1 MTPVMPLHRR
11 RIRISKRAFF
21 FVACA
26 LSALTSGGL
35 IAGIGPLQAA
45 LVREGYFASL
55 GAVAEVFT
63 GGFQIMTVLTC
74 AAGLANLT
82 SPRRSLR
89 GWIEGESELK
99 AQTADKSQATSQP
112 ARSSCG

>member
-63 GGFQIMTVLTC
+63 GGFQIMTVRTC
-74 AAGLANLT
+74 AAGLGLSRAG
-82 SPRRSLR
+82 RS
-89 GWIEGESELK
+89 
-99 AQTADKSQATSQP
+99 T
-112 ARSSCG
+112 